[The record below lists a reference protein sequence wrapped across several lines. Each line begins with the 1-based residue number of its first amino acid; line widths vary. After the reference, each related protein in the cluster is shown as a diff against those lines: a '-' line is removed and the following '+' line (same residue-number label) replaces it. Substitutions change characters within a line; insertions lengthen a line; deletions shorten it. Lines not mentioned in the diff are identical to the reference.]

1 MKKRCVREREDDY
14 RNTIMPGGQ
23 DPALLM
29 IRCSVCICAR
39 RREDDNSVLIALV
52 RETYEVIFVVLAT
65 CVPSPH
71 CLVPPT
77 CALIFICV
85 SLSLSVSWQS
95 LIHLHFATSRPLL
108 PSFSGSKERGT
119 MAQLRRV
126 LHHSLYRSL
135 FLYQKWESRGTTNGR
150 KRKRNKKNAYAEGR
164 SGRKGAQVNERAR
177 VTTEEDEA
185 LERGRLRRT
194 CKGGR
199 VGERKRR
206 GAGGRDARTCVR
218 REREGG
224 NPKHEAK
231 SVVLGGGARR
241 RPYCRISRGERTI
254 RESAVKL
261 LGLVGPRPKRSKYHL
276 LFQTKLVNPS
286 RFI

>member
-1 MKKRCVREREDDY
+1 
-14 RNTIMPGGQ
+14 
-23 DPALLM
+23 
-29 IRCSVCICAR
+29 
-39 RREDDNSVLIALV
+39 
-52 RETYEVIFVVLAT
+52 
-65 CVPSPH
+65 
-71 CLVPPT
+71 
-77 CALIFICV
+77 
-85 SLSLSVSWQS
+85 
-95 LIHLHFATSRPLL
+95 
-108 PSFSGSKERGT
+108 

-126 LHHSLYRSL
+126 LHHSLCRSL
-135 FLYQKWESRGTTNGR
+135 FLYQKWESRGTSNGR

-185 LERGRLRRT
+185 LERGRLRRRKT

>member
-85 SLSLSVSWQS
+85 SLSLSVSWQF
-95 LIHLHFATSRPLL
+95 LIHLHFATVSPADHSYRPSRDRRRE
-108 PSFSGSKERGT
+108 ERWLSSEESST
-119 MAQLRRV
+119 ILFIV
-126 LHHSLYRSL
+126 LSSSI
-135 FLYQKWESRGTTNGR
+135 K
-150 KRKRNKKNAYAEGR
+150 
-164 SGRKGAQVNERAR
+164 SGRVEERR
-177 VTTEEDEA
+177 TEE
-185 LERGRLRRT
+185 
-194 CKGGR
+194 
-199 VGERKRR
+199 
-206 GAGGRDARTCVR
+206 
-218 REREGG
+218 REREIKKTPT
-224 NPKHEAK
+224 PKGDREGK
-231 SVVLGGGARR
+231 VRR
-241 RPYCRISRGERTI
+241 
-254 RESAVKL
+254 
-261 LGLVGPRPKRSKYHL
+261 
-276 LFQTKLVNPS
+276 
-286 RFI
+286 